1 MLPSELPRN
10 PHDERAAALALL
22 REDATAPE
30 GRNRLAAQASAAS
43 PCSSSAACPAEET
56 EAIDRWCEQFLI
68 GMPRLT
74 MRTFELTGRGLAAG
88 PAGLAAGD
96 AALRIPLRLVLTSK
110 ALPRHPLLDTLH
122 EDLRLAIALL
132 YEPVRDPD
140 GPWAKYTP
148 LLPSSPPSA
157 LGWTPAQLARMGATP
172 LPQQVAE
179 LRLTLEAAYA
189 KAFPALSEALP
200 ELLPPSHFTWP
211 RFLWAYSMVET
222 RGLVL
227 SLQVPRDHDDGG
239 DGEAAGGD
247 GDGGPRT
254 RTRGGCAAD
263 GGAGHSAAS
272 ASASAS
278 AAPAAA
284 ARGAKETVLVPF
296 ADMMNH
302 HPSAALAWP
311 RVEVG
316 GGRDAGG
323 YAGGNAGGTQAA
335 M

>member
-227 SLQVPRDHDDGG
+227 SLQVPVIMMTAVTARLR
-239 DGEAAGGD
+239 AA
-247 GDGGPRT
+247 T
-254 RTRGGCAAD
+254 ATAD
-263 GGAGHSAAS
+263 P
-272 ASASAS
+272 
-278 AAPAAA
+278 APAPAVG
-284 ARGAKETVLVPF
+284 ARRTAVQGIQLLLLLLLLQLLRRRRRAE
-296 ADMMNH
+296 
-302 HPSAALAWP
+302 P
-311 RVEVG
+311 R
-316 GGRDAGG
+316 RRSWCRLP
-323 YAGGNAGGTQAA
+323 T
-335 M
+335 